1 MTPSPWSVFGLV
13 SVGNAC
19 DSAFIGF
26 LGIFRSWGFPSAFSE
41 LGPVLSLTTQTQG
54 RGGKLLRPIL
64 DLALDSGYLCPL
76 YSREA
81 RTHLMTFAFRQSLEV
96 WVSQWG
102 GRTARLGWDT
112 H

>member
-41 LGPVLSLTTQTQG
+41 LGPVLSHYTNPGEG
-54 RGGKLLRPIL
+54 RKATEAHSGSGLGILATCVLCIQERP
-64 DLALDSGYLCPL
+64 GP
-76 YSREA
+76 
-81 RTHLMTFAFRQSLEV
+81 T
-96 WVSQWG
+96 
-102 GRTARLGWDT
+102 
-112 H
+112 